1 MSFSFVAFVLIRHHR
16 TGSQTVISEMPRF
29 AQA

>member
-1 MSFSFVAFVLIRHHR
+1 MRFSFVAFVLIRHHR
-16 TGSQTVISEMPRF
+16 TGSQTVIREMLRL